1 MVLDPLAVARKV
13 TQVFDTLGLRYSIG
27 GSMASAFA
35 GEPRMTLDVDIVADL
50 QQHYLDP
57 LIAQLGDEFHIDAE
71 ALGRA
76 ISAAL

>member
-1 MVLDPLAVARKV
+1 
-13 TQVFDTLGLRYSIG
+13 
-27 GSMASAFA
+27 MASAFA

-50 QQHYLDP
+50 QQHHLDP